1 MYCGPYGARR
11 GLAIEH
17 GLEGGTSAAI
27 PRLIGPNRGE
37 SCAADCGPDMRACI
51 VVVSWTQRGYRLNA
65 VEEYGM
71 DSFRSLVAVSLPMI
85 SRGGVRPHYAWTVL
99 VLSHSSVDGRLLI
112 RLLRLFA

>member
-71 DSFRSLVAVSLPMI
+71 DSFRSLVAVSLPI
-85 SRGGVRPHYAWTVL
+85 IYRGDVWPHYAWAVL
-99 VLSHSSVDGRLLI
+99 VLTPLSVNGQLPTCLL
-112 RLLRLFA
+112 